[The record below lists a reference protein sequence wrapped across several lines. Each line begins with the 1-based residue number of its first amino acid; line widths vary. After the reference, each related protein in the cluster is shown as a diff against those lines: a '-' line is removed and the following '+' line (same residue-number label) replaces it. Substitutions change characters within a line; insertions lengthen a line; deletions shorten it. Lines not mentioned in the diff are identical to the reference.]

1 MTPRFISNTE
11 TAMSEPRKRC
21 NSLACDLCVGHD
33 TGECAPLPAKRQLLN
48 SKQSEADARR
58 LAIIEAQERLAL
70 GI

>member
-21 NSLACDLCVGHD
+21 DSLACDLCTGHD
-33 TGECAPLPAKRQLLN
+33 LGECTPLPIKRSQVN
-48 SKQSEADARR
+48 SQTEADARR